1 MDKLEA
7 KRAEVFKENYR
18 LYLSQLAGIDMGFRA
33 AMLDI
38 AVEGDTARIPFF
50 GRRFFVTTE
59 NITDDAGARAPYDVC
74 VVLARYLLM
83 CPKRFPSAD
92 AWSAYRDFKDSGPL
106 TVFFTDNVEEAIAAS
121 FSGRLPELDRACR
134 ALGGARPAVE
144 LSYDL
149 TMQISALPR
158 VPLLLLFND
167 ADEEFPAQCSVL
179 FEARA
184 ERFLDAESLA
194 ILGSQLAQRLQA
206 DG

>member
-18 LYLSQLAGIDMGFRA
+18 SYLAQLAGIDMAFRA
-33 AMLDI
+33 SMLDI
-38 AVEGDTARIPFF
+38 AVSDGAAKIPFF
-50 GRRFFVTTE
+50 GRPFFVTE
-59 NITDDAGARAPYDVC
+59 KGITDDAGARAPYDVC

-92 AWSAYRDFKDSGPL
+92 AWSAYRDLKDSGPL
-106 TVFFTDNVEEAIAAS
+106 TVFFADSVEGTIADA
-121 FSGRLPELDRACR
+121 FSGRPTELVDACR
-134 ALGGARPAVE
+134 TLGGTRPAAD

-149 TMQISALPR
+149 TMQIPALPR

-167 ADEEFPAQCSVL
+167 ADDEFPAQCKVL

-194 ILGSQLAQRLQA
+194 ILGFQLAKRLSS
-206 DG
+206 DE